1 MSRAN
6 DIASPGWKS
15 LRVSR
20 AIYISEILRYISK
33 LVCEWLVHGTL
44 TGHRQA
50 CHLELTFRAGY
61 SFPPRSG
68 QISLFIHASFLSRT
82 ERIDR
87 ISTTRRIILSPTKSG
102 DIKPPRLSTSAVCYT
117 RMCHICKPSLTCS
130 VQISKFRISGL
141 TDTIRVLAPYTLL
154 DRLTRPRDLTLKRIY
169 VCNLYLNGILK
180 NEGNSF
186 KSSESFSEQKPSFN
200 CICFWKEI
208 EKKVAKKVIA
218 NTRFNLL
225 CRNNRTH
232 LSFII

>member
-1 MSRAN
+1 M
-6 DIASPGWKS
+6 D
-15 LRVSR
+15 
-20 AIYISEILRYISK
+20 
-33 LVCEWLVHGTL
+33 TL

-50 CHLELTFRAGY
+50 RHLELTFCAGY

-102 DIKPPRLSTSAVCYT
+102 DIKPPRLSTSAVCCT
-117 RMCHICKPSLTCS
+117 RMCHICKPLLTCS

-141 TDTIRVLAPYTLL
+141 TDNSYLCRITYGIITYTLL
-154 DRLTRPRDLTLKRIY
+154 DRLTRDLTLKRIY

-200 CICFWKEI
+200 CICF
-208 EKKVAKKVIA
+208 
-218 NTRFNLL
+218 
-225 CRNNRTH
+225 
-232 LSFII
+232 